1 MSTGDLEEAYV
12 KRALSASAAET
23 IVLASREKLN
33 AASAFVIAP
42 IADVSEIVVL
52 KNTPHDSTS
61 EFEKLGITVT
71 RV

>member
-1 MSTGDLEEAYV
+1 
-12 KRALSASAAET
+12 
-23 IVLASREKLN
+23 VLASREKLN

-52 KNTPHDSTS
+52 KSTPHDSTS